1 MEKLLTLKN
10 NIPILIIKLTKKNS
24 LLKKK
29 QNLQPKNFYFKK
41 LTSFNHITFIRY
53 FLIFIQRIFF
63 FNRNKF
69 IIRFIHFNYS
79 IY

>member
-29 QNLQPKNFYFKK
+29 
-41 LTSFNHITFIRY
+41 LTT
-53 FLIFIQRIFF
+53 
-63 FNRNKF
+63 
-69 IIRFIHFNYS
+69 
-79 IY
+79 

>member
-29 QNLQPKNFYFKK
+29 QIYNLK
-41 LTSFNHITFIRY
+41 
-53 FLIFIQRIFF
+53 IFIS
-63 FNRNKF
+63 RNQPVS
-69 IIRFIHFNYS
+69 II
-79 IY
+79 